1 MWHPRCT
8 RSRLGVPA
16 REMRIRIVRKPT
28 LDSIDGL
35 QLDRYELGHTYDVG
49 TIIGAVFLAEGWGE
63 PVDDGVAAPAAVSTS
78 EPAVVTPL
86 DPDNPP
92 NLRREV
98 YPPYLDRL
106 DLDLAAD
113 LERIRRA
120 GRIAE
125 SAEPKRNGARRGG
138 DSRVK

>member
-1 MWHPRCT
+1 
-8 RSRLGVPA
+8 
-16 REMRIRIVRKPT
+16 MRIRIVQKPT
-28 LDSIDGL
+28 TDSIDGL
-35 QLDRYELGHTYDVG
+35 QLDRYELGYTYDVG
-49 TIIGAVFLAEGWGE
+49 NTIGALFLAEGWGE
-63 PVDDGVAAPAAVSTS
+63 PVVDEAPAPAAASIKN
-78 EPAVVTPL
+78 EPAVVTPI

-106 DLDLAAD
+106 DLDIAAD

-120 GRIAE
+120 GRIDRPTDE
-125 SAEPKRNGARRGG
+125 RRNGARRSR